1 MQQVLVTGGSG
12 YLASFCIAP
21 LLEQGL
27 SVRTTVRNL
36 AREGEVRAA
45 ISRLVV
51 NQDKLSFVAADLNS
65 DDGWAAAAA
74 GCQGV
79 LHVASPFHAQTTAGD
94 EFTKTAT
101 DGALR
106 VIEAALAAG
115 AERIVL
121 TSSIAAV
128 SPEEIP
134 TDRLL
139 DERDWT
145 DPASP
150 RISPYARSKTVAES
164 KAWEA
169 VRARGADKKLA
180 VVNPGGIF
188 GPVLGKDYS
197 FSLRLIERLLKGD
210 MPGVPKLGF
219 NIVDVRDTA
228 DLHIRALMRDA
239 AGGERFVA
247 SAGFMWIKEIADL
260 LRREMGPMGAKVPT
274 REAPSA
280 MVRFMSLFDREVRS
294 ITPELG
300 RKKAHSGDKARH
312 TLGWAPRP
320 MAETILD
327 CARSMIDEGIVPKA
341 AA

>member
-1 MQQVLVTGGSG
+1 MERVLVTGGSG

-21 LLEQGL
+21 LLEQGI
-27 SVRTTVRNL
+27 SVRTSIRNL

-45 ISRLVV
+45 LSRLVAD
-51 NQDKLSFVAADLNS
+51 QSRLSFVAADL
-65 DDGWAAAAA
+65 DHDEGWAEAVE
-74 GCQGV
+74 GCEGV
-79 LHVASPFHAQTTAGD
+79 LHVASPFHAQTMAGD
-94 EFTKTAT
+94 EFTKTAA

-106 VIEAALAAG
+106 VIETALTAG
-115 AERIVL
+115 ARRIVL

-128 SPEEIP
+128 SPEDIP
-134 TDRLL
+134 SDRLL

-145 DPASP
+145 DAASP
-150 RISPYARSKTVAES
+150 RISPYSRSKTVAET

-169 VRARGADKKLA
+169 VRARGADRQLA

-210 MPGVPKLGF
+210 MPGVPKMGF

-228 DLHIRALMRDA
+228 DLHMRALMQDQ

-247 SAGFMWIKEIADL
+247 SAGFMWIREIAEVL
-260 LRREMGPMGAKVPT
+260 KRELGPLGARVPT
-274 REAPSA
+274 REVPSA

-300 RKKAHSGDKARH
+300 RRKAHSGEKARQM
-312 TLGWAPRP
+312 LGWSPRP
-320 MAETILD
+320 MDETILD

-341 AA
+341 A